1 MVKITKIK
9 KISFEISNQ
18 LYQINYKGDLS
29 DLGNEIG
36 VVLGKYIKKKKI
48 GYQLDSFIDGLKHG
62 ISLIDGTHD
71 KK

>member
-48 GYQLDSFIDGLKHG
+48 GYQLDNFIDGLKHG